1 VRGKRRVLA
10 ATAAA
15 LLAFGATPASAFPD
29 RPVQVIV
36 PYGAGGPVDM
46 VSRIM
51 APCLG
56 ERLGQPFVTVNRAGA
71 NGDIGARA
79 VREARPDGHTLLFH
93 ASALTITVALAE
105 NPSHDVRR
113 DFAPIMKL
121 VTAVQGIYVP
131 AAHPA
136 RTLPDLLAAARA
148 APGRLNYGTVGVG
161 SVNQLA
167 TEALMA
173 ATGTNLVH
181 VVYPRGT
188 PVALTALMQ
197 NDTQLVITDAN
208 GARSALDTGRIR
220 LLALNARQRLA
231 SYPDV
236 PTLAEAVPAM
246 APYVGMLWYGYLAP
260 AGTPAAV
267 VQALHGAMT
276 ACLRHEETRAQ
287 LRRAGYEDQQIV
299 AEGPDAFRA
308 SLEPEIERLRELGR
322 RANIVLR

>member
-1 VRGKRRVLA
+1 MRRTGLA
-10 ATAAA
+10 AVAAA
-15 LLAFGATPASAFPD
+15 AAMAIGAGAAQAFPE

-46 VSRIM
+46 VARIM

-79 VREARPDGHTLLFH
+79 VRDVRPDGHTLLFH

-113 DFAPIMKL
+113 DFVPIMKL
-121 VTAVQGIYVP
+121 VTAVQGVYVP
-131 AAHPA
+131 S
-136 RTLPDLLAAARA
+136 TLPVRSLPELLDRARA
-148 APGRLNYGTVGVG
+148 APGRLNYGTVGVA

-173 ATGTNLVH
+173 ATDTNLVH
-181 VVYPRGT
+181 VVYAQGT
-188 PVALTALMQ
+188 PAALTALMQ
-197 NDTQLVITDAN
+197 NDVQLVITDAN
-208 GARSALDTGRIR
+208 GAQSALDTGRIR
-220 LLALNARQRLA
+220 LLALNARERLA
-231 SYPDV
+231 SRPDV

-246 APYVGMLWYGYLAP
+246 APYVGMLWYGYVAP
-260 AGTPAAV
+260 AGTPPEIV
-267 VQALHGAMT
+267 RTLQGAMT
-276 ACLRHEETRAQ
+276 ACLQHEETRGN

-299 AEGPDAFRA
+299 AEGPEAFRA
-308 SLEPEIERLRELGR
+308 SLEPEIERLRDLGR